1 VRVHLGEQSHLLA
14 VVVVDIDA
22 AQSLVAAASFLTS
35 FEFYKGAKKGF
46 W

>member
-1 VRVHLGEQSHLLA
+1 LVLLGDESHL
-14 VVVVDIDA
+14 VVVVVIVA

-35 FEFYKGAKKGF
+35 FKFYKGAKKGF